1 MDGCR
6 RLNCLHDLFDNLLYS
21 FASHRLLACLPAS
34 LLSALSSRAYECI
47 VTHHVNNQPEPT
59 LCASSLD
66 PPPRRW
72 RTNACAR
79 QCSIPFPRARAAS
92 GCCVGAYVELIIR
105 DLSSDTHTHTYP
117 HPHTDDASPDTH
129 ISCPKLRCSGSS
141 TNYRDGGP
149 CGKSGACT

>member
-1 MDGCR
+1 MIC
-6 RLNCLHDLFDNLLYS
+6 FTPLL
-21 FASHRLLACLPAS
+21 RIACLPAC

-47 VTHHVNNQPEPT
+47 VTHHVKNQREPT

-72 RTNACAR
+72 RTSACAR

-105 DLSSDTHTHTYP
+105 DLSSDTHTHT
-117 HPHTDDASPDTH
+117 H
-129 ISCPKLRCSGSS
+129 IHILIQTTPAQLLTSSALKLRCSGSS